1 MAKTRSGLDT
11 HDAASVTAWHRLAGD
26 RPGMQRKTTK
36 AAKARH
42 TPEPRPGP
50 GPVAAYLPLPPAV
63 RRRWQGPSGPAQG
76 YPAHLELAS
85 YGSSIC

>member
-1 MAKTRSGLDT
+1 MVKTRSGLDT

-42 TPEPRPGP
+42 TQNRGQGRGP
-50 GPVAAYLPLPPAV
+50 SLPPCRFRQQSAAGGKAP
-63 RRRWQGPSGPAQG
+63 RAQLKAT
-76 YPAHLELAS
+76 PPT
-85 YGSSIC
+85 SS